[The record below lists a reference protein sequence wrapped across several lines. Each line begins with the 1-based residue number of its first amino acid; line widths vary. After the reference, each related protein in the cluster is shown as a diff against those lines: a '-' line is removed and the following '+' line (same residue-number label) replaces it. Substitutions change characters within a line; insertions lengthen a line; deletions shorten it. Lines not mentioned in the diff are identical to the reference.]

1 MKTIMVVSR
10 DDHIA
15 SALAEFVKTVLA
27 EMSPSSIAVR
37 SACSPDEVLD
47 ALSRHSI
54 DMLITEHHL
63 AGMTGLDLVRWLS
76 PGLGGTITIL
86 LTNDSRLLADP
97 WKFAGSEFNH
107 VLAKPLGRDP
117 LKRLLQHWLVAP
129 PEHHRTRKLQSELS
143 RPVSDQ

>member
-10 DDHIA
+10 DDHIG

-27 EMSPSSIAVR
+27 EVSPSPIAVR

-47 ALSRHSI
+47 VLSRHSI
-54 DMLITEHHL
+54 DVLITEHHL
-63 AGMTGLDLVRWLS
+63 AGMTGFDLVRWLS
-76 PGLGGTITIL
+76 PGLGGTVTIL

-107 VLAKPLGRDP
+107 VLARPLGRES
-117 LKRLLQHWLVAP
+117 LNRALRHWLGST
-129 PEHHRTRKLQSELS
+129 PERHRTRQPRSEMS
-143 RPVSDQ
+143 RPVSD